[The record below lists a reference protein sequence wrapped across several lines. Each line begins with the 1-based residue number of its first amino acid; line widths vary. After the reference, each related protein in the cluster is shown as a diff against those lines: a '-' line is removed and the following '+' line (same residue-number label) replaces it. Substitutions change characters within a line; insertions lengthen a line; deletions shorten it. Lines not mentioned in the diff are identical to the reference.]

1 MRAFSLIILY
11 SRDVKKKKNVCFLD
25 SGTEAKEPPPV
36 PAKRSSLTKR
46 DSDEDFVTV
55 NVGRMRIEP
64 GKFFSISTFDESK
77 TDYKNIA
84 KAFNAN

>member
-1 MRAFSLIILY
+1 MLRRKVLAISNH
-11 SRDVKKKKNVCFLD
+11 SNVCFLD
-25 SGTEAKEPPPV
+25 SATEVKEPPPV

-55 NVGRMRIEP
+55 NVGRMKIEP
-64 GKFFSISTFDESK
+64 GKIFSISTFDESK